1 LLVFP
6 SLAVV
11 LVEPESPGNVG
22 FTARVMDN
30 FGVRDL
36 RIVGPDP
43 REDYQAQIFSVH
55 AQDILDSAGIFETLE
70 SAIEDTN
77 TAWAATA
84 RSGGNRSVTRALVPL
99 QELPNPTLLDGR
111 VALVFG
117 RESSGLTNEEIALCD
132 LCFTIRT
139 SEEYQ
144 SMNLSHAIAVV
155 LHHLFSTYAPE
166 TPREHS
172 KARAATRA
180 ERNQVL
186 VFLDEVIDH
195 LDIKD
200 FRKPIAK
207 QVFHNLLGR
216 AYMTGREVS
225 TLTGIAS
232 KLNKLVKG
240 SDGADD

>member
-6 SLAVV
+6 NLAIV

-22 FTARVMDN
+22 FTARAMAN
-30 FGVRDL
+30 FGVRNL

-70 SAIEDTN
+70 SAIEDMN
-77 TAWAATA
+77 VAWAATA

-99 QELPNPTLLDGR
+99 QELPNPTLLDGS

-139 SEEYQ
+139 SEEYP

-155 LHHLFSTYAPE
+155 LHHLFSTYASE
-166 TPREHS
+166 TPREYA

-180 ERNQVL
+180 ERNQAL
-186 VFLDEVIDH
+186 IFLDEVIDH

-200 FRKPIAK
+200 YRKPIAK
-207 QVFHNLLGR
+207 QVFRNLLGR

-232 KLNKLVKG
+232 KLNRLVKG
-240 SDGADD
+240 ADSTDD